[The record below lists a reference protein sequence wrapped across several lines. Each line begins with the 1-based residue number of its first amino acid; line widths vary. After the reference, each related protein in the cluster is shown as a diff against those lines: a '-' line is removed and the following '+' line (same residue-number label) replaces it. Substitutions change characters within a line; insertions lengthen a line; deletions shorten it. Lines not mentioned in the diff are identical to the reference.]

1 MAVTDEI
8 VSTSGDITWHKDW
21 RRRIASMTPIGDR
34 YVKGEARRYYSD
46 GRGGYYYRPI
56 TEAQMHRRA

>member
-8 VSTSGDITWHKDW
+8 VSKAGDITWHKNW
-21 RRRIASMTPIGDR
+21 RTRVAKMYRIGDR
-34 YVKGEARRYYSD
+34 YVRNEARRYYTD

-56 TEAQMHRRA
+56 NEADMHRGK